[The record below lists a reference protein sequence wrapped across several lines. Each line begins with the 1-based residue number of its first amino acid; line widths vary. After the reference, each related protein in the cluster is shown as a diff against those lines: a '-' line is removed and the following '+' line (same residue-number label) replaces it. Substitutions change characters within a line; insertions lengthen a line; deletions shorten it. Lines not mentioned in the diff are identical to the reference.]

1 MIQNQKLPELLAPAG
16 SPEALRAALQGGADA
31 IYFGGSAFNARLRA
45 ENFTAENIKEN
56 VSLCHAFGAKAYL
69 TLNTLIG
76 DRDLPRM
83 LSTVEEA
90 YLAGVDALIVA
101 DLGAASLIH
110 AHLPDF
116 ELHASTQCSAHN
128 IAAANELR
136 KLGFSRVVLARE
148 TSAEDIATFKRQCDM
163 ECEVFVHGALCV
175 SHSGQC
181 LFSSLVGGRSGNRG
195 ECAQPCRLPDAN
207 GRFPLSLKDLS
218 LARHVPK
225 LIDMGV
231 DSLKIE
237 GRLKSPTYVLE
248 VVRAWRRLLDE
259 CRGANEREMRTLAE
273 VFSRGGFTD
282 GYFVRR
288 IGPDMLGYRSE
299 EQKSRSQE
307 LDPFTGLTRTVPL
320 CLHFEMKRDTPL
332 ALTASA
338 LGKTVCVTGEAPLV
352 AERAPMDEQ
361 AVSRN
366 LCKLGGTPYTL
377 HALTVDMDEGL
388 MVPVSRL
395 NALRREALSALCGK
409 ARTLPDA
416 TLPLHTAPKREK
428 VCEGRTARFTSP
440 RQITPAARRCFT
452 HCYLPLHAFAAPADG
467 VILPPVIFDS
477 EREGVKTELLAAKA
491 AGATHALVGNL
502 GHLALCLEVGLVPH
516 GDFRLNVTNQETL
529 DVLLSLGF
537 VDCLLSPELTLP
549 QLRDIG
555 GACDAIVY
563 GRMPLMLLEKCA
575 LREID
580 GCEKCEKGIGALVD
594 RRGEHFPILRLP
606 PHRNI
611 LYNARPTVMS
621 DRKAD
626 LARSG
631 IVAGHYLFSV
641 EAPDEVDAVLQAY
654 EKGLPI
660 SGSIRRI

>member
-1 MIQNQKLPELLAPAG
+1 MTKAIKRPELLAPAG

-56 VSLCHAFGAKAYL
+56 VSLCHAFGARAYL

-76 DRDLPRM
+76 DRELPRM
-83 LSTVEEA
+83 LSAVEDA

-128 IAAANELR
+128 APAAEQLR
-136 KLGFSRVVLARE
+136 RLGFSRVVLARE
-148 TSAEDIATFKRQCDM
+148 TSAEDIAAFKQQTDM

-195 ECAQPCRLPDAN
+195 ECAQPCRLPDTN
-207 GRFPLSLKDLS
+207 GRYPLSLKDLS
-218 LARHVPK
+218 LARHVPR
-225 LIDMGV
+225 LIELGV

-248 VVRAWRRLLDE
+248 VVKAWRRLLDE
-259 CRGANEREMRTLAE
+259 SRGANEREMRSLAE

-282 GYFVRR
+282 GYFTRKVGR
-288 IGPDMLGYRSE
+288 DMMGYRSE
-299 EQKSRSQE
+299 EQKSHSQE
-307 LDPFTGLTRTVPL
+307 LAPFAGLSRTVPL
-320 CLHFEMKRDTPL
+320 SLQFEMKHNIPL
-332 ALTASA
+332 ALTATA
-338 LGKTVCVTGEAPLV
+338 QGKTVRVTGEPPLL

-377 HALTVDMDEGL
+377 QSLTVDMDEGL

-395 NALRREALSALCGK
+395 NALRREALSALCDTN
-409 ARTLPDA
+409 RTLPERTDVIPS
-416 TLPLHTAPKREK
+416 TKKREK
-428 VCEGRTARFTSP
+428 CTSERTARFTSP
-440 RQITPAARRCFT
+440 LQITPTARRYFA
-452 HCYLPLHAFAAPADG
+452 HCYLPLHEFAAPADG
-467 VILPPVIFDS
+467 VVLPPVVFDS
-477 EREGVKTELLAAKA
+477 EREQVKAELLAAKA
-491 AGATHALVGNL
+491 AGAVHALVGNL
-502 GHLALCLEVGLVPH
+502 GHLSLCLEVGLVPH
-516 GDFRLNVTNQETL
+516 GDFRLNVTNQESL
-529 DVLLSLGF
+529 KVLLELGF

-580 GCEKCEKGIGALVD
+580 GCERCAKGTGALVD
-594 RRGEHFPILRLP
+594 RRGERFPILRLP
-606 PHRNI
+606 QHRNI

-621 DRKAD
+621 DRKAE
-626 LARSG
+626 LVRAG

-641 EAPDEVDAVLQAY
+641 EAPDEVDTVINAY
-654 EKGLPI
+654 EKGLPL
-660 SGSIRRI
+660 GSPMRRI